1 MIYCLSVESV
11 IELNRKHTSNNGT
24 VRDLPGLEGSLAR
37 PMHTF
42 SGTDLYPSVVQKAA
56 VLLHGLARTQSFVDG
71 NKRTAWLS
79 CLTFLGDKDIRLID
93 ADNVAAD
100 FVIALATGELD
111 VLGAAEWILDRIQ
124 D

>member
-1 MIYCLSVESV
+1 
-11 IELNRKHTSNNGT
+11 
-24 VRDLPGLEGSLAR
+24 
-37 PMHTF
+37 MHTF